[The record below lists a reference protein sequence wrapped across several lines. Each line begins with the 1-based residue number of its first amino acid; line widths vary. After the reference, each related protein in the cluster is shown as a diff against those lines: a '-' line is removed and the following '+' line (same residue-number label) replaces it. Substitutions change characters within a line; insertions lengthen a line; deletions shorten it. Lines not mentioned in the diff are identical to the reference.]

1 MAKQRSEDAGKPG
14 RKVRVDLRR
23 NRGKTTRQK
32 NLPTKRYRDGDAE
45 QEGEASVENVRVK
58 GELSRK
64 RTVSQPSENELAELR
79 GGVVVALR
87 GLIAEVDDGQRIRA
101 CTIRRMLRT
110 RRIKERHPIAVGD
123 AVRFLPVE
131 RSGSAPADA
140 APASSDPASRAPASP
155 TPPSSGPALP
165 APDSRAPALSAPA
178 SPVPAS
184 SAPASPTPDS
194 RAPASLESPDGVIE
208 SVEPRRTT
216 LLRLYERRVQV
227 VAANVDLAVIVVAA
241 DQPTLRPHLI
251 DRFLVSA
258 LYGHLEPVVCINK
271 MDLDVDGVA
280 AGVAQRYAAIGYPS
294 LTTSIVTNQGLDAL
308 REVLRARTSVLAGP
322 SGVGKSSLLNALD
335 PGLQLKVGTL
345 TDLQRGRH
353 TTTTARLLRWA
364 FGGYVVDTPGLR
376 QFELIK
382 MQPGELEGY
391 FVEFVDLVALC
402 RFPDCSHTHE
412 EGCAVQAA
420 VEEER
425 IDAAR
430 YESYCRMYEECA
442 SKRKYR

>member
-1 MAKQRSEDAGKPG
+1 VAKRPSEDSGKPK
-14 RKVRVDLRR
+14 RKERVDLRR

-140 APASSDPASRAPASP
+140 DPASSDPASP
-155 TPPSSGPALP
+155 TPPSSV
-165 APDSRAPALSAPA
+165 SA
-178 SPVPAS
+178 SVG
-184 SAPASPTPDS
+184 
-194 RAPASLESPDGVIE
+194 RVSLESPDGVIE

-241 DQPTLRPHLI
+241 DQPTLRPHLV

-294 LTTSIVTNQGLDAL
+294 VTTSIVTNQGLDAL

-391 FVEFVDLVALC
+391 FVEFVDLVAQC

>member
-1 MAKQRSEDAGKPG
+1 MAKRPSEDSGKPK
-14 RKVRVDLRR
+14 RKERVDLRR

-140 APASSDPASRAPASP
+140 DPASSDPASP
-155 TPPSSGPALP
+155 TPPSSV
-165 APDSRAPALSAPA
+165 SA
-178 SPVPAS
+178 SVG
-184 SAPASPTPDS
+184 
-194 RAPASLESPDGVIE
+194 RVSLESPDGVIE

-241 DQPTLRPHLI
+241 DQPTLRPHLV

-294 LTTSIVTNQGLDAL
+294 VTTSIVTNQGLDAL

-391 FVEFVDLVALC
+391 FVEFVDLVAQC